1 MPMSDLRE
9 NILPVLNNYDDSDP
23 AEWITTSTI
32 STTATLFALFG
43 LFNYLSIY
51 PFNYFL
57 YRVVNREAVD
67 FEKWRA
73 KPSIFI

>member
-1 MPMSDLRE
+1 MC
-9 NILPVLNNYDDSDP
+9 VQ
-23 AEWITTSTI
+23 
-32 STTATLFALFG
+32 FG

-67 FEKWRA
+67 FVRSERNSKFTCILPNDDT
-73 KPSIFI
+73 KSLIVILKNGFYTMQNPSE